1 MTKLN
6 KLEQGYNE
14 CQDKYT
20 QTVIK
25 LNDAVKANI
34 VKDNEIDKLSTQVR
48 DLHIVELSNS
58 LTDSDIINGENT
70 DRDNTS
76 FNITQNDI
84 TELITDRTTINTRQH
99 HQQKLYDYKDLNN
112 NTIKTTTKIEQ
123 NSIHD
128 STSYSHTKNKYRRF
142 KDAVCPSKD
151 AIVLTDV

>member
-25 LNDAVKANI
+25 LNDAIKANI

-84 TELITDRTTINTRQH
+84 TEIITDRTTINTRQH
-99 HQQKLYDYKDLNN
+99 HQQKLYDYKDLKDN
-112 NTIKTTTKIEQ
+112 NT
-123 NSIHD
+123 
-128 STSYSHTKNKYRRF
+128 
-142 KDAVCPSKD
+142 
-151 AIVLTDV
+151 